1 MTARQS
7 RRAAERRTSEQAR
20 NAAPSQTPELPVQVS
35 ELPLQNPERNDAR
48 QPTPRTISPAQ
59 LNANRANSQLSTGP
73 KSSEGKAKSC
83 LNAVKTGLTGRTV
96 LLPSEDAEAYQ
107 QHVEDWFQELRPVGV
122 REAAL
127 AQSLADNSW
136 RVLRIPALEMGIYA
150 FGRIQFANQFDQE
163 ALSLRPGLI
172 ELHTFLAYEKQLRNL
187 QLQFARLHRQSEKD
201 TAELRRLQEERRRKE
216 KENLETAAQLYL
228 AAKQQKQ
235 PFDPARHGFEFSTM
249 EIESFLERMSAL
261 NAAKPSLKQ
270 DSERSKFYSN
280 AA

>member
-1 MTARQS
+1 MTARQT
-7 RRAAERRTSEQAR
+7 RRAAERRASEQAR
-20 NAAPSQTPELPVQVS
+20 NAAPSQTPELPVQVPES
-35 ELPLQNPERNDAR
+35 PLRNPELNNAPQR
-48 QPTPRTISPAQ
+48 THGTISPAQ
-59 LNANRANSQLSTGP
+59 LDANRANSQLSTGP

-107 QHVEDWFQELRPVGV
+107 QHLQDWFRELQPVSV

-136 RVLRIPALEMGIYA
+136 RVLRIPALEMAIYA
-150 FGRIQFANQFDQE
+150 LGRIQFANQFDQE

-201 TAELRRLQEERRRKE
+201 TAELRRLQEERKRKE
-216 KENLETAAQLYL
+216 KENLETAAQLYA
-228 AAKQQKQ
+228 AAKQQNQ
-235 PFDPARHGFEFSTM
+235 PFDPARHGSNFQPPKSRAFSNVC
-249 EIESFLERMSAL
+249 A
-261 NAAKPSLKQ
+261 P
-270 DSERSKFYSN
+270 
-280 AA
+280 